1 MLATTSGETL
11 KIISHKECEI
21 VIEEFLNEIK
31 NDISI
36 LKDCP
41 LVDDEKIVSKSVSH
55 SLFKSSKYKKEVESI
70 KNIIFGAAQDCERFI
85 GGSSDTFLLIL
96 EKLIGFHKDERI
108 KYIQSCLSASGKNIR
123 NKKRMSK
130 NDINKI
136 IKGYHPTSQSVIK
149 KALSL
154 CSPKTFLKIEK
165 SNHLED
171 RVLEKNNLVF
181 NVNPIPGFIGKEW
194 IYDDVGILMIDG
206 IVENVSQIHHF
217 LTKAFETKEPFL
229 LIARA
234 YKPEVIKT
242 IAENNARGL
251 INVIPFDLGFSMENH
266 YFLKD
271 IAQIFD
277 IQFAS
282 PELGDVIS
290 VFVRRGIPKIGK
302 VRITKDSIEFFS
314 SNDENLEV
322 LRSNVI
328 DIASKNLGEEVDD
341 LVRKRL
347 NSLSSD
353 TVIISIGR
361 ETLATNPIVIEEID
375 TFVRRF
381 ISFMRDGIVFTK
393 DENIDKI
400 KKVYSSVE
408 LSFIYNKLLSVFKSI
423 ESIKCIITR

>member
-1 MLATTSGETL
+1 
-11 KIISHKECEI
+11 
-21 VIEEFLNEIK
+21 
-31 NDISI
+31 
-36 LKDCP
+36 
-41 LVDDEKIVSKSVSH
+41 
-55 SLFKSSKYKKEVESI
+55 
-70 KNIIFGAAQDCERFI
+70 
-85 GGSSDTFLLIL
+85 
-96 EKLIGFHKDERI
+96 
-108 KYIQSCLSASGKNIR
+108 
-123 NKKRMSK
+123 
-130 NDINKI
+130 
-136 IKGYHPTSQSVIK
+136 
-149 KALSL
+149 
-154 CSPKTFLKIEK
+154 
-165 SNHLED
+165 
-171 RVLEKNNLVF
+171 
-181 NVNPIPGFIGKEW
+181 
-194 IYDDVGILMIDG
+194 MIDG